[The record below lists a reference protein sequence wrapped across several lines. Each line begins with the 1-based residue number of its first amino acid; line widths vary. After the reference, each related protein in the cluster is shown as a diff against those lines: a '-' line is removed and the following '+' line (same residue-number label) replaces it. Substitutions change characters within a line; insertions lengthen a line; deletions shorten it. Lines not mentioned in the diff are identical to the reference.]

1 MDGSA
6 LTNTLTTSAPCLC
19 RARIVLRNRV
29 VPRLRVGV
37 SVTCETR
44 RSTERTS
51 CRTGPLRP
59 ARRAPSLAETHSATA
74 ERATTAQ
81 SPCSPSWTRT
91 LSERV
96 QTNKSRVGFG
106 ERRRADETAPP
117 CTAPRLVPLLVPSRT
132 FTSIHTDTLPCR
144 PREHPTASRSIGS
157 SRSSV
162 RRRTRNQD
170 DGTDL
175 SPIKSGSA
183 CSRERMRSAPG
194 TSYAPTY
201 FNQLSSLTT
210 ATSSPRLASW
220 RARRSGQPTPHISS
234 LVHWIA
240 IGSLTLVSTCSVPSI
255 FSSVLC

>member
-117 CTAPRLVPLLVPSRT
+117 VQRQGLCLFRSHLAPSPPSTQTHYHVDLENTLRLLAQLALRDRLCVDARATKMTAL
-132 FTSIHTDTLPCR
+132 TS
-144 PREHPTASRSIGS
+144 HPS
-157 SRSSV
+157 SRVLLARGSVCV
-162 RRRTRNQD
+162 RRREHR
-170 DGTDL
+170 
-175 SPIKSGSA
+175 
-183 CSRERMRSAPG
+183 
-194 TSYAPTY
+194 TSLPT
-201 FNQLSSLTT
+201 S
-210 ATSSPRLASW
+210 
-220 RARRSGQPTPHISS
+220 ISY
-234 LVHWIA
+234 
-240 IGSLTLVSTCSVPSI
+240 PP
-255 FSSVLC
+255 